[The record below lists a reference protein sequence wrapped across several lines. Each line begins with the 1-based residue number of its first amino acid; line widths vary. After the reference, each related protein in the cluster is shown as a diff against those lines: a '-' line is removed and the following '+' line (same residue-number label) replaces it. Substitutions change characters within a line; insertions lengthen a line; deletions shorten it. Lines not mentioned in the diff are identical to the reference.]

1 MIRIGILL
9 GLSGLLL
16 AQQQAVP
23 FHATPE
29 DVVDRMLALAQVTK
43 DDVVL
48 DLGCGDGRIPI
59 RAAQKYGA
67 RGIGVDIDPELIE
80 RSKANARK
88 AGVENLVEFRVEDAL
103 ETDVSKATVVTLY
116 MLSSFNAKLRPILW
130 SNLHPGSRVVSHA
143 FSMGREWPADQ
154 IDRFTNLDGDQ
165 VTLYLWVIR
174 QGEH

>member
-1 MIRIGILL
+1 MGCLA
-9 GLSGLLL
+9 LLL
-16 AQQQAVP
+16 AEPQTVP

-29 DVVDRMLALAQVTK
+29 DVVDRMLALAQVNK

-67 RGIGVDIDPELIE
+67 RGIGVDIDPALIE
-80 RSKANARK
+80 LSKANASK
-88 AGVENLVEFRVEDAL
+88 AGVEHLVEFRVEDAFK
-103 ETDVSKATVVTLY
+103 TDVSKATVVTLY

-130 SNLHPGSRVVSHA
+130 SNLRPGSRVVSHA

-154 IDRFTNLDGDQ
+154 IDRFTNANGDQ
-165 VTLYLWVIR
+165 VTLYLWMIR
-174 QGEH
+174 